1 MAKVFL
7 HCPLNVSR
15 TLVQMITD
23 YAKEAK
29 EKNGL
34 EIEILDQPHRPEEKS
49 LFETD
54 FEGDEFPD
62 MIVGHVNDFAT
73 LPDGYLEK
81 YFLSLPGRFPIRKE
95 LVEMGFNDDSGYFHP
110 FTVIPFAFFYNVNL
124 LKETEVPVKWEDLLN
139 DKWTKMIRMPDEFRM
154 VSIIIRTFMGA
165 NYPDRFSVFN
175 NNAVH
180 SGSPIDVVHSV
191 DSGEYPL
198 GITNIAFARISKNK
212 NTKLIWP
219 EDGFFCMPQVMVFNK
234 KADKRLLELGDFL
247 MGRQVQEYLA
257 LQSFIPSSQ
266 EIGVPKLLADNNY
279 KLYWD
284 NWAHYLKVI
293 KEGKGF

>member
-1 MAKVFL
+1 MAKVYL

-15 TLVQMITD
+15 TLVQMISE
-23 YAKEAK
+23 YSKEMQEK
-29 EKNGL
+29 EGF

-54 FEGDEFPD
+54 FEGEEFPD
-62 MIVGHVNDFAT
+62 MIVGHVNDFAA
-73 LPDGYLEK
+73 LPEGYLEK
-81 YFLSLPGRFPIRKE
+81 YFMALPGRFPLREE
-95 LVEMGFNDDSGYFHP
+95 LIDMGFNDEGGYFHP
-110 FTVIPFAFFYNVNL
+110 FTIIPFAYFYNVNL
-124 LKETEVPVKWEDLLN
+124 LEENEVPVKWEDLLD
-139 DKWTKMIRMPDEFRM
+139 DKWTKQIRMPDEFRM
-154 VSIIIRTFMGA
+154 VSIIIRTFMRA
-165 NYPDRFSVFN
+165 NYPDRFSVFS

-180 SGSPIDVVHSV
+180 NGSPIDVVHSV
-191 DSGEYPL
+191 DNGEFPL

-219 EDGFFCMPQVMVFNK
+219 KDGFFCMPQVMVFNK

-247 MGRQVQEYLA
+247 MGQQVQEYLA
-257 LQSFIPSSQ
+257 LQSFIPSSP
-266 EIGVPKLLADNNY
+266 EIEVPKLLSENNY

-284 NWAHYLKVI
+284 NWEHYLKVI